1 MVIFIGITEIIVWC
15 IFQNSYH
22 METLQIIYNFFS
34 SAAVIV
40 SNVAYIFMHN
50 HKKQKD
56 ILSSL
61 SLYHHDLVML
71 CVNLSFIADN
81 ILISFLAFFQP
92 RATVQFTYK
101 KQNSDFSNTDGR
113 PDTFTRRRTGMLNRK
128 LSEEGGALFEMII
141 NLQKGE

>member
-1 MVIFIGITEIIVWC
+1 
-15 IFQNSYH
+15 
-22 METLQIIYNFFS
+22 
-34 SAAVIV
+34 
-40 SNVAYIFMHN
+40 
-50 HKKQKD
+50 
-56 ILSSL
+56 
-61 SLYHHDLVML
+61 ML

-141 NLQKGE
+141 NLQKKEKKFFYTLSIYSIFQK

>member
-1 MVIFIGITEIIVWC
+1 
-15 IFQNSYH
+15 
-22 METLQIIYNFFS
+22 
-34 SAAVIV
+34 
-40 SNVAYIFMHN
+40 
-50 HKKQKD
+50 
-56 ILSSL
+56 
-61 SLYHHDLVML
+61 ML

-128 LSEEGGALFEMII
+128 LSEEGGALFEIII